1 MRGGFAPRKL
11 DPNRGRQ
18 PEHGP
23 HRLRAHARAH
33 GAQVSVAHAGAAGK
47 EPYGIIEA
55 CYTPDLRGCEVP
67 ADKIAGI
74 IDEVPVLR
82 WWRRTRM
89 ESPCSVKWGSFV

>member
-1 MRGGFAPRKL
+1 MRPESSIQIEDVSLNTARIGFVRTL
-11 DPNRGRQ
+11 ERM
-18 PEHGP
+18 
-23 HRLRAHARAH
+23 
-33 GAQVSVAHAGAAGK
+33 GAQVSVAHTGAAGK

-74 IDEVPVLR
+74 IDEIPCWR